1 MGVRVPSG
9 TTPGTRMVKAAN
21 SGGNI
26 GSPDV
31 PQSWGTMPR
40 LESPIADLGTGQL
53 TIPWQHFM
61 IFLAARAAFLG
72 TVQNDVTV
80 LQAQVATLNQNVATL
95 QGQVGTLES
104 QVNTINS
111 DIGTLQGQT
120 ASLQG
125 QINTINGE
133 IGSINGQIAGINN
146 TTASLQGQINTINT
160 RLANA
165 GIP

>member
-1 MGVRVPSG
+1 MASPPPTLTVVPTVGV
-9 TTPGTRMVKAAN
+9 GTRATA

-26 GSPDV
+26 GSPVV

-40 LESPIADLGTGQL
+40 LESPIADLGSGQL

-80 LQAQVATLNQNVATL
+80 LQNQVATLQQDVTTI
-95 QGQVGTLES
+95 QGQ
-104 QVNTINS
+104 
-111 DIGTLQGQT
+111 IGTLQGQT
-120 ASLQG
+120 SSLQG

-133 IGSINGQIAGINN
+133 IGSINGQIATINN
-146 TTASLQGQINTINT
+146 TLGSLQGQINTINT

>member
-1 MGVRVPSG
+1 MASPPPTLTVVPVPTRGV
-9 TTPGTRMVKAAN
+9 GTRAAA

-40 LESPIADLGTGQL
+40 LESPIADLSSGQL

-72 TVQNDVTV
+72 TVQNDVTA
-80 LQAQVATLNQNVATL
+80 LQAQVATLQQDVTTI
-95 QGQVGTLES
+95 QGQ
-104 QVNTINS
+104 
-111 DIGTLQGQT
+111 IGTLQGQT
-120 ASLQG
+120 SSLQG

-133 IGSINGQIAGINN
+133 ISSINGQIATINN
-146 TTASLQGQINTINT
+146 TLGSLQGQINTINT

>member
-1 MGVRVPSG
+1 MASPPPTLTVVPVPTVGV
-9 TTPGTRMVKAAN
+9 GTRATA

-26 GSPDV
+26 GSPVV

-40 LESPIADLGTGQL
+40 LESPIADLGSGQL

-80 LQAQVATLNQNVATL
+80 LQNQVATLQQDVTTI
-95 QGQVGTLES
+95 QGQ
-104 QVNTINS
+104 
-111 DIGTLQGQT
+111 IGTLQGQT
-120 ASLQG
+120 SSLQG

-133 IGSINGQIAGINN
+133 IGSINGQIATINN
-146 TTASLQGQINTINT
+146 TLGSLQGQINTINT

>member
-1 MGVRVPSG
+1 MSSPPPTANASIVPMPVPTRGV
-9 TTPGTRMVKAAN
+9 GTRATA

-26 GSPDV
+26 ASPDV

-40 LESPIADLGTGQL
+40 LESPVADLGTGQL

-72 TVQNDVTV
+72 TVQSDVTT
-80 LQAQVATLNQNVATL
+80 LQNQVATLQQDVTTI
-95 QGQVGTLES
+95 QGQ
-104 QVNTINS
+104 
-111 DIGTLQGQT
+111 IGTLQGQT
-120 ASLQG
+120 SSLQG

-133 IGSINGQIAGINN
+133 ISSINGQISTINGQIGN
-146 TTASLQGQINTINT
+146 LQGQINTINT

>member
-1 MGVRVPSG
+1 MASPPPTLTVVPVPARGV
-9 TTPGTRMVKAAN
+9 GTRATN

-72 TVQNDVTV
+72 TVQNDVTT
-80 LQAQVATLNQNVATL
+80 LQNQVATLQQNVTTL
-95 QGQVGTLES
+95 QGQVT
-104 QVNTINS
+104 TIQS

-120 ASLQG
+120 SSLQG

-133 IGSINGQIAGINN
+133 ISSINGQIAGINN

>member
-1 MGVRVPSG
+1 MASPPPTLTVVPTVGV
-9 TTPGTRMVKAAN
+9 GTRATA

-26 GSPDV
+26 GSPVV

-40 LESPIADLGTGQL
+40 LESPIADLGSGQL

-72 TVQNDVTV
+72 TVQNDVTT
-80 LQAQVATLNQNVATL
+80 LQAQVATLQQNVTTL
-95 QGQVGTLES
+95 QGQVT
-104 QVNTINS
+104 TIQS

-120 ASLQG
+120 SSLQG

-133 IGSINGQIAGINN
+133 ISSINSQISTINGQIG
-146 TTASLQGQINTINT
+146 SLQGQINTINT